1 MYLSVKLFFVVRFL
15 LEMNEIKGKARPK
28 PGGQI
33 SKEIQHHLG
42 MEQAAVAIGGC
53 KPAGE
58 NTNPAVETIA
68 FQKSPILAR
77 ATSVLRWLLTRRR

>member
-1 MYLSVKLFFVVRFL
+1 MYLSVKLFFVVRVL

-33 SKEIQHHLG
+33 SKEIRHHLG
-42 MEQAAVAIGGC
+42 KEQAAVAIGGC
-53 KPAGE
+53 KPRIRI
-58 NTNPAVETIA
+58 PVETIA